1 MLAASNKFVAAF
13 QKHQKMKNLLNPNF
27 SPPLSLFACVCAAVS
42 TWLCGGCVLN
52 RGSHRKVTLGMQETH
67 QGVPEEFIF
76 GIILP
81 EEEFTVTAHGGLN
94 LNHQLVVLHTSL

>member
-1 MLAASNKFVAAF
+1 M
-13 QKHQKMKNLLNPNF
+13 
-27 SPPLSLFACVCAAVS
+27 
-42 TWLCGGCVLN
+42 LN

-76 GIILP
+76 GIILS